1 MKRIAFIFIFV
12 FFITGF
18 ASAKEDTNM
27 LENIHRMRIKQQDE
41 ETIVLRAQVFRASPE
56 EPHCSPVQQVRQRI
70 GDVGLGSGNTNNGN
84 ITINA
89 GHGELNTQDNHGTVN
104 SDVNVNVIREGND
117 RGCL

>member
-1 MKRIAFIFIFV
+1 MKRTAFIIMFV
-12 FFITGF
+12 FSLSGV

-27 LENIHRMRIKQQDE
+27 LENIHRMRMKQQEE
-41 ETIVLRAQVFRASPE
+41 ETIVLRAQVFRGSPE

-70 GDVGLGSGNTNNGN
+70 GDAGMGSENQNNGN

-89 GHGELNTQDNHGTVN
+89 GHGEINANGNGGTIN
-104 SDVNVNVIREGND
+104 SDVNVNVVREGHD